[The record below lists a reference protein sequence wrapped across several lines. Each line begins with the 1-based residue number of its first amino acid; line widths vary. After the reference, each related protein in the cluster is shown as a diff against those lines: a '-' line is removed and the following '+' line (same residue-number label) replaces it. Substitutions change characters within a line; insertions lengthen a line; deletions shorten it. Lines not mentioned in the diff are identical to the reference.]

1 MPRHARTSVYMQ
13 YIPRQPHLAVRDH
26 RCIFELRLLI
36 SGWRS
41 DTTVL
46 TGGSLQIRIR
56 LYGTRRQQLAR
67 ITYVCGWAAVWS
79 PILVCCVFAGFA
91 PGRYVG
97 LHRQRRGVH
106 GLVLPV
112 VVGMYY
118 DQGTCYC

>member
-1 MPRHARTSVYMQ
+1 MQ
-13 YIPRQPHLAVRDH
+13 YISRKPHLAVRDH
-26 RCIFELRLLI
+26 RCIFKLRLLI

-41 DTTVL
+41 DTILLVAL
-46 TGGSLQIRIR
+46 FKFGYDSMGRGASSLRALHMLIWS
-56 LYGTRRQQLAR
+56 
-67 ITYVCGWAAVWS
+67 WAVVWS

-97 LHRQRRGVH
+97 LHRQRLGVH

-118 DQGTCYC
+118 DHCACYQC